1 MLCCI
6 TGYVLNMVCVVSRD
20 TFLNMVCVVLYYGVR
35 FEHGLCCITGY
46 VLNMVCVVLRDT
58 F

>member
-1 MLCCI
+1 M
-6 TGYVLNMVCVVSRD
+6 
-20 TFLNMVCVVLYYGVR
+20 LYYGIR

-46 VLNMVCVVLRDT
+46 VLNMVCVYHGIRFEHGLCCITGNALNMVCVVLRDT

>member
-1 MLCCI
+1 ML
-6 TGYVLNMVCVVSRD
+6 YVLHG
-20 TFLNMVCVVLYYGVR
+20 LGYHGIR

-46 VLNMVCVVLRDT
+46 VLNMVCVVLRDVLNMVCVVLRGT

>member
-1 MLCCI
+1 MLYYGIRFEHGLCCI
-6 TGYVLNMVCVVSRD
+6 TGYVLNIVCVV
-20 TFLNMVCVVLYYGVR
+20 VL
-35 FEHGLCCITGY
+35 HGLCCITGY